1 MARFPEIKAY
11 LCADSRKQLSFAVMS
26 HMSLTN
32 VSHFKSYPIY
42 NLKVSNPRVI
52 RILNI
57 FLQIEARIQTQF
69 HDFFAFRDILKKEL
83 KHSSPKLDETLA
95 TYFFGA
101 KIVTYFHIIFV
112 KIPKINVLQ
121 CVSKQVLV
129 ANNLEGES

>member
-1 MARFPEIKAY
+1 MQTAE
-11 LCADSRKQLSFAVMS
+11 SNS
-26 HMSLTN
+26 HLQFCRTCHLLLN

-95 TYFFGA
+95 TYYFGA
-101 KIVTYFHIIFV
+101 KIVTIFHIIFV
-112 KIPKINVLQ
+112 QIPKINVLQ
-121 CVSKQVLV
+121 CVQASFVI
-129 ANNLEGES
+129 